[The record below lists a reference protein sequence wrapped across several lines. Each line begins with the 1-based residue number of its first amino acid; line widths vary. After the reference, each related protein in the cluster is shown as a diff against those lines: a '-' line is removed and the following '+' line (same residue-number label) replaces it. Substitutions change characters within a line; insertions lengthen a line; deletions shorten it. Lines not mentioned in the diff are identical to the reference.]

1 MRQKQ
6 NTLAYSCCHSA
17 DSPFCRQ
24 LHHFRKRTTS
34 EHLIVLSRE
43 IANWN
48 LRVAPCFLFTSGMAI
63 LFSVTRCGTLATLW
77 ALCEYDFKWIM
88 YKSERNVFVQAKK
101 SHLIFGCSIKMTFN
115 WFLGKK
121 VDRSIIFTPLGLL
134 LGYFC
139 EILGVFVQAT
149 RTLWFYSSHSLMS
162 YSWKTKFKFDFLHL
176 FICEWCRWHNCAT

>member
-1 MRQKQ
+1 
-6 NTLAYSCCHSA
+6 
-17 DSPFCRQ
+17 
-24 LHHFRKRTTS
+24 
-34 EHLIVLSRE
+34 
-43 IANWN
+43 
-48 LRVAPCFLFTSGMAI
+48 MAI

-139 EILGVFVQAT
+139 EILGVFVQPT
-149 RTLWFYSSHSLMS
+149 WTLWFYSSHSLILETQIS
-162 YSWKTKFKFDFLHL
+162 NYSIFCVYSSVSGVVGTIVPLRLPRVGKIWYSSTSLRCHRHAEPKIL
-176 FICEWCRWHNCAT
+176 FFEHQVTFTLPRPCYIGCIIIPLN